1 MRVAIGSAALAA
13 FAVISYV
20 ALCDQQVDV
29 TMRNQQVIRQNLE
42 KINRGDAKGAAADWA
57 EDAQN
62 FGRPA
67 GPERIQRIREDITA
81 TFPDYHMEVVEMVAV
96 GDVVVVRC
104 NVNGTHRGVGRL
116 SVNGGMLVGV
126 QPTGKRFEIAHIHWY
141 KLRDGKI
148 VEQWATRDDLGMMRQ
163 LGLLPSNA
171 GVSTR

>member
-1 MRVAIGSAALAA
+1 MRAAIGAAVLTA
-13 FAVISYV
+13 FAVISDV
-20 ALCDQQVDV
+20 ALCKQVDETV
-29 TMRNQQVIRQNLE
+29 RNQRVIRGNVE

-67 GPERIQRIREDITA
+67 GPERIQRVREDITA
-81 TFPDYHMEVVEMVAV
+81 TFPDYHMEVVDMVAV
-96 GDVVVVRC
+96 GDVVVTRC
-104 NVNGTHRGVGRL
+104 KVTGTHRGVARL

-148 VEQWATRDDLGMMRQ
+148 VEQWATRDDLGMMQQ
-163 LGLLPSNA
+163 LGLLPSTA
-171 GVSTR
+171 AVSKP

>member
-1 MRVAIGSAALAA
+1 MRTVAGIAVLAA
-13 FAVISYV
+13 FAVMPYV
-20 ALCDQQVDV
+20 ALCQQLDV
-29 TMRNQQVIRQNLE
+29 TVRNREVIRENLE
-42 KINRGDAKGAAADWA
+42 KINRGDARGAASDWA

-67 GPERIQRIREDITA
+67 GPERIRLVLEDILA

-96 GDVVVVRC
+96 GDVVVARC
-104 NVNGTHRGVGRL
+104 KVNGTHRGVGKL
-116 SVNGGMLVGV
+116 SANGGMLVGV
-126 QPTGKRFEIAHIHWY
+126 KPTGKRHEIAHIHWY

-148 VEQWATRDDLGMMRQ
+148 VEQWATRDDLRMMRQ